1 MPAGMR
7 TTRARTSI
15 PVEFETDALRGI
27 GKIKNVGL
35 GGLFVGS
42 TQIPEQ
48 GESVSLSFHFP
59 GGQELS
65 ILGVVWW
72 TTRDAAGRHRT
83 PGFGLRLI
91 EENEGYE
98 VAVNRLL
105 RPSTGLAGG
114 ALQRIRR

>member
-1 MPAGMR
+1 MR

-15 PVEFETDALRGI
+15 PVEFETDALQGT

-65 ILGVVWW
+65 VLGVVWW
-72 TTRDAAGRHRT
+72 TTRETNGRHRT

-91 EENEGYE
+91 EENENYE
-98 VAVNRLL
+98 LAVSRLL
-105 RPSTGLAGG
+105 RRAAGPSAGG
-114 ALQRIRR
+114 ALQRSRR

>member
-65 ILGVVWW
+65 VHGWIYGLKDGLI
-72 TTRDAAGRHRT
+72 RDLRTSASSQAEAGEAYKT
-83 PGFGLRLI
+83 AIGQL
-91 EENEGYE
+91 
-98 VAVNRLL
+98 
-105 RPSTGLAGG
+105 
-114 ALQRIRR
+114 

>member
-7 TTRARTSI
+7 TTRAHTSI
-15 PVEFETDALRGI
+15 PVEFETDAFRGI

-65 ILGVVWW
+65 VMGVVWW

-98 VAVNRLL
+98 LGVNRLL
-105 RPSTGLAGG
+105 RPSTGLAGR
-114 ALQRIRR
+114 ALQRSRR

>member
-7 TTRARTSI
+7 ATRARTSI
-15 PVEFETDALRGI
+15 PVEFETDDLRGT

-42 TQIPEQ
+42 QQIPEQ

-65 ILGVVWW
+65 VQGVVWW
-72 TTRDAAGRHRT
+72 TTRETTGRHRT

-98 VAVNRLL
+98 LAVNRLL
-105 RPSTGLAGG
+105 R
-114 ALQRIRR
+114 